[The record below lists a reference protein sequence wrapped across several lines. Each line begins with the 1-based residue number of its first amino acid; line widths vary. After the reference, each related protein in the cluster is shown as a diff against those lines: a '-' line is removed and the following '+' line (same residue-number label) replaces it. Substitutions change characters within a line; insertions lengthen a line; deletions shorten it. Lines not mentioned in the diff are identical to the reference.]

1 MQNKEKEALLKPFRP
16 WYNNWWVWLII
27 ILIVLF
33 FRYKSPSG
41 VKNKAYH
48 PQTYNGVTANYI
60 HRKAKLTY
68 DDETYSIS
76 SRKIYH
82 LDYKNNDWKKASF
95 RVNKVIIYKTR
106 RGFNLDDSEDH
117 INGEKTY
124 HGFARVYMY
133 VMAHKKI
140 EVDPCSADFAFS
152 NLEQHEVDNLD
163 EDWDG
168 TIKKDATKSGH
179 VTVPINKLK
188 NPEEIK
194 WLSLKFDVS
203 DKNDNDSR
211 MIFKL
216 NLEK

>member
-152 NLEQHEVDNLD
+152 NLEQHEVDNL
-163 EDWDG
+163 
-168 TIKKDATKSGH
+168 
-179 VTVPINKLK
+179 
-188 NPEEIK
+188 
-194 WLSLKFDVS
+194 KF
-203 DKNDNDSR
+203 
-211 MIFKL
+211 
-216 NLEK
+216 